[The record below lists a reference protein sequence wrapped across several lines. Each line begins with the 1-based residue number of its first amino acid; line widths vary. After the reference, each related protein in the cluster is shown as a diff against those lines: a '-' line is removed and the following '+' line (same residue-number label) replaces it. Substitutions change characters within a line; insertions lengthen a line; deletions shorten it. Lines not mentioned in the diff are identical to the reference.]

1 MGTWSVKLQKMKDVI
16 EEEYTF
22 SGQLEGWS
30 EEIDGIRRGIDFH
43 GAGRERVISCLL
55 ALSSKA
61 SEEGSKMQKL
71 GDRLNEISNAYRI
84 SEDKIY
90 YNVVTYQNRC
100 QKEDLSKI
108 NRVDPGNAGKP
119 RNIKGFRGILFLRKA
134 LCDINYEKKAEILCS
149 IKVKLENPTLRH
161 RKG

>member
-1 MGTWSVKLQKMKDVI
+1 M
-16 EEEYTF
+16 
-22 SGQLEGWS
+22 
-30 EEIDGIRRGIDFH
+30 EILSWQGIKN
-43 GAGRERVISCLL
+43 
-55 ALSSKA
+55 KA
-61 SEEGSKMQKL
+61 FL
-71 GDRLNEISNAYRI
+71 T
-84 SEDKIY
+84 
-90 YNVVTYQNRC
+90 VTYQNRC

>member
-1 MGTWSVKLQKMKDVI
+1 MKDFFQI
-16 EEEYTF
+16 R
-22 SGQLEGWS
+22 GKLWS
-30 EEIDGIRRGIDFH
+30 
-43 GAGRERVISCLL
+43 
-55 ALSSKA
+55 
-61 SEEGSKMQKL
+61 MKL
-71 GDRLNEISNAYRI
+71 FFI
-84 SEDKIY
+84 
-90 YNVVTYQNRC
+90 VTYQNRC

>member
-1 MGTWSVKLQKMKDVI
+1 MDNLITCMKQEVA
-16 EEEYTF
+16 F
-22 SGQLEGWS
+22 RKQN
-30 EEIDGIRRGIDFH
+30 
-43 GAGRERVISCLL
+43 GRNC
-55 ALSSKA
+55 
-61 SEEGSKMQKL
+61 
-71 GDRLNEISNAYRI
+71 
-84 SEDKIY
+84 
-90 YNVVTYQNRC
+90 VTYQNRC